1 MAVDE
6 SLRRRIHHKL
16 EALIGTEEAD
26 ALVTHT
32 FPAPGQEVATK
43 DDLRVL
49 AAELRTEMAAM
60 RGELLGENGR
70 LGGEIEKVR
79 GEIHAVVVSQ
89 TRWMIGFIMTWSAV
103 VIAGVRL
110 LL

>member
-6 SLRRRIHHKL
+6 SLRLRIHHKL

-49 AAELRTEMAAM
+49 AAELRV
-60 RGELLGENGR
+60 
-70 LGGEIEKVR
+70 EIEKVR

-89 TRWMIGFIMTWSAV
+89 TKWMIGFIMTWSAV
-103 VIAGVRL
+103 VLAGVRL
-110 LL
+110 LF